1 MAFTGSLVFRIN
13 LVWLVLLSGV
23 LGIAVSWKQSQVG
36 VAAALAV
43 AALDVPETR
52 TLFVAFFQVGL
63 LALGGGFASVAS
75 LQHVVVD
82 QMGWLPF
89 AQFRDGI
96 ALGQVTPGPVLITAG
111 FVGYKVSG
119 LWGLLAATFGT
130 VVFALLSIRA

>member
-1 MAFTGSLVFRIN
+1 M
-13 LVWLVLLSGV
+13 
-23 LGIAVSWKQSQVG
+23 